1 MARASARAMNKRT
14 RRQVGVQDTWTDR
27 SYNLGINLGSTV
39 RDTTPSEMTIGGTA
53 DVFLSQMLGPMS
65 ELRIYRV

>member
-1 MARASARAMNKRT
+1 MNKK
-14 RRQVGVQDTWTDR
+14 DR
-27 SYNLGINLGSTV
+27 SRTPGLIDPTNLGINLGSTV

-53 DVFLSQMLGPMS
+53 DVPIADAGVMS